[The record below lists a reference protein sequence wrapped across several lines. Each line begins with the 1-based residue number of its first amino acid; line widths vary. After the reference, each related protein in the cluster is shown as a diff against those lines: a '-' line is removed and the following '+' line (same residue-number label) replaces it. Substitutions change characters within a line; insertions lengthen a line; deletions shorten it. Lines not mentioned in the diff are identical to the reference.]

1 MFHPLNRKFIVRVNG
16 HLLGLASV
24 LGVAAAT
31 LGWTLASVVENLV
44 VCAKEFIVMNAI
56 NAADGLLI
64 ENCYF

>member
-16 HLLGLASV
+16 HL
-24 LGVAAAT
+24 
-31 LGWTLASVVENLV
+31 VENLV